1 MRWIEVHSSLPG
13 EHNKECLLAE
23 RSDKHL
29 FPLLVLEDNQVS
41 VAVSCSFLSSPGWWH
56 LALEVQ
62 MSVDAQHQGASYKEP
77 LCCCG
82 GFWLPKTPALCQ
94 GPHKYKIPA
103 IPGGATRRW
112 LVCLSGLL
120 TALSPFSLP
129 LSAGYEFHKTV
140 QGLNWI
146 LFDFGPDQIGIS
158 SMAQQ
163 LEINTHNLSCKA
175 VRL

>member
-1 MRWIEVHSSLPG
+1 MYVRHGKKESMRWIEVHSSLPG

-94 GPHKYKIPA
+94 GPHKYKSPA
-103 IPGGATRRW
+103 ISRRSNQQMACVPLW
-112 LVCLSGLL
+112 
-120 TALSPFSLP
+120 SPPSLIP
-129 LSAGYEFHKTV
+129 VQPPPERWVWVSQDSAGAELDPFWFWTRS
-140 QGLNWI
+140 NW
-146 LFDFGPDQIGIS
+146 D
-158 SMAQQ
+158 
-163 LEINTHNLSCKA
+163 
-175 VRL
+175 V